1 MIVVGVLARLSSDF
15 GLQFGE
21 YTVFQHETQLYP
33 RLKSNGAV
41 NSQGY
46 FDLDNMFI
54 NGLPDDYHLQFSL
67 KLPSGVPPSIQLA
80 SPASNPETWGLAYYV
95 YTYVTPAS
103 AVEEMLGK
111 QPANH
116 MYWSKLPI
124 GKKTSKVFLSF
135 SKLNINDPLKLTNFP
150 TKVEAVKT
158 SFLSDEPS
166 LHTSATLDKPA
177 YQYGDTIGIHV
188 KINNPKRIKISGIR
202 VNVKQLVAIKV
213 GGDPKNVIKTCIG
226 RFSFSHDRDE
236 LLALD
241 HGFHQTVGSLRDVE
255 MFSETLKV
263 KPYLDPMRYLYQ
275 LALESRIPKSEQS
288 SPILAP
294 TMTFDGCSWPL
305 GGGLDR
311 LKILSVDYYINV
323 HLVIPW
329 SNNLI
334 VKLPFK
340 LVNTAGQIVDY
351 QLNHM
356 SESLNAP
363 IFAASNSA
371 LPRIPEPYQGHE
383 NENDNIM
390 EDLKD
395 LRPAP
400 PTRNLLHLIG
410 DDLSSVSVSPTFDD
424 KISAALMKQVKQ
436 KPTRQ
441 YPTVCSLK
449 DDVLQAKNSLLQLRE
464 QLSDEQRLVLNNG
477 LDANSLIIRFDP
489 RRLVLVKEFLL
500 VLEEVVMVWL
510 PQISQKAGALSSV
523 KSFENLTLFDPLE
536 SNTRKAAESIENDD
550 ENITARCLVQNVVG
564 RLGMFHSQLVHFLA
578 PKSVQ
583 EAKLE
588 SLNNLVDDVELML
601 SKLNNGL
608 HGKLDDAG
616 RRMSP
621 ELIRE
626 LILRIQRKSLDLVT
640 AIPFYDRFEEELFR
654 LKSKLA
660 CFGYLEEGEL
670 ATNLVQEWSPEF
682 DTIAVQ
688 LAVKFEALGALMAS
702 SSVSGTALSVLFA
715 DYIDSV
721 IKIIMAIPSLLDR
734 AGISVF
740 WHWQYLFTIIDVYY
754 CDGCENTMIL
764 PEFRQNINWSHR
776 IKSLIPTQWDL
787 LSADFN
793 RLQLVGNRVIV
804 AMQQLVDAKNEQ

>member
-1 MIVVGVLARLSSDF
+1 M
-15 GLQFGE
+15 
-21 YTVFQHETQLYP
+21 FQHETQIYP

-67 KLPSGVPPSIQLA
+67 KLPSGMPPSVQLA
-80 SPASNPETWGLAYYV
+80 SPASNPETWGLSYYV

-116 MYWSKLPI
+116 MYWSKLPV

-263 KPYLDPMRYLYQ
+263 KPYIDPMRYLYQ
-275 LALESRIPKSEQS
+275 LALESRIPKSEQG

-294 TMTFDGCSWPL
+294 TMTFDGGNWPL

-311 LKILSVDYYINV
+311 LKVLSVDYYINV
-323 HLVIPW
+323 HVVIPW
-329 SNNLI
+329 SSNLI

-351 QLNHM
+351 QLNLM
-356 SESLNAP
+356 NESLNAP

-371 LPRIPEPYQGHE
+371 LPRIHEPDQVIG
-383 NENDNIM
+383 NDNVM

-400 PTRNLLHLIG
+400 PTNNLLHLIG

-424 KISAALMKQVKQ
+424 KISAAMMKQTKS

-441 YPTVCSLK
+441 YPTACSLK
-449 DDVLQAKNSLLQLRE
+449 DDVIQAKHSLLQLRE

-500 VLEEVVMVWL
+500 VLEEVVTVWL
-510 PQISQKAGALSSV
+510 PQISQKAGALSLV
-523 KSFENLTLFDPLE
+523 KSFENLALFDPLE
-536 SNTRKAAESIENDD
+536 SNTRKAADSIDNDD

-564 RLGMFHSQLVHFLA
+564 RLGMFHSQLVHFLS

-616 RRMSP
+616 RRISP
-621 ELIRE
+621 ELIRD
-626 LILRIQRKSLDLVT
+626 LILRIQKKSLDLVT

-660 CFGYLEEGEL
+660 CFGFLDEGSMS
-670 ATNLVQEWSPEF
+670 TNLVQEWSPDF
-682 DTIAVQ
+682 DSITAQ
-688 LAVKFEALGALMAS
+688 LAIKFEALGALMAT

-721 IKIIMAIPSLLDR
+721 IKIIMAIPGLSDR

-740 WHWQYLFTIIDVYY
+740 WHWQYLLTVIDTYY
-754 CDGCENTMIL
+754 CDGVENMMIL
-764 PEFRQNINWSHR
+764 PDFRQNINWSHR
-776 IKSLIPTQWDL
+776 IKSLIPAQWDL
-787 LSADFN
+787 LSSDSN